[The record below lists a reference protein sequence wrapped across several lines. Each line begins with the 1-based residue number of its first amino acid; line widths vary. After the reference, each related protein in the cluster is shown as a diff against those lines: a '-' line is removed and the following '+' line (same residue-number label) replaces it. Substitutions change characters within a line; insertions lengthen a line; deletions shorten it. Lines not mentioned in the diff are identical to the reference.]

1 MNKEPVVKYDF
12 RLSARKPFDYM
23 LTGSQIF
30 SAVPSPLD
38 IHQAIHLGFVKNG
51 KMRSLTRGR
60 IYAMNQGDCYLIAPW
75 EPHGILMRDHALIL
89 LFSISQEE
97 LLRSLLDSGANIKKL
112 LQLAPDE
119 RMQLLNAPALRP
131 LLQNF
136 QAEAERLLTMPDEWT
151 QVRVWHLLCSFFI
164 DLDSQLDLPA
174 SPAADR
180 RLDQALEL
188 IHQSNGQPVSLED
201 AATACSLGTS
211 HFRHLFKDHFGISF
225 GSYELQYRLNG
236 AAESLLHLNRTIK
249 ETAGRWGFH
258 DAAHFS
264 RYFKKHYGLPPGDYQ
279 KNEINKKSQ

>member
-1 MNKEPVVKYDF
+1 MTKESVVKYDF
-12 RLSARKPFDYM
+12 RLSARKPFDCM
-23 LTGSQIF
+23 PTGSQIF

-60 IYAMNQGDCYLIAPW
+60 IYPMTQGDCYLIAPW
-75 EPHGILMRDHALIL
+75 EPHGILERDHALIL

-97 LLRSLLDSGANIKKL
+97 LLRSLLDAGANIKKL

-119 RMQLLNAPALRP
+119 RMQLLNTPALRP
-131 LLQNF
+131 LQQNLRTAAD
-136 QAEAERLLTMPDEWT
+136 QLLAAPDEWT
-151 QVRVWHLLCSFFI
+151 QVRLWHLLCGFFI
-164 DLDSQLDLPA
+164 DLDSRLDLPA
-174 SPAADR
+174 GSTPDR

-201 AATACSLGTS
+201 AAAACSLGAS
-211 HFRHLFKDHFGISF
+211 HFRHLFKNHFGISF

-249 ETAGRWGFH
+249 ETAERWGFH

-279 KNEINKKSQ
+279 KNEISKKSQ